1 MTINYKAKELGQEIK
16 KTPEYQELE
25 RTGENLKADGN
36 AQELIQNVQEVQ
48 RQIEFSQQSGVQPD
62 QEQVERFNDLRE
74 KMHANLSVRNFI
86 KAQESFNSV
95 MKSVNDAIS
104 EGITGDAPGD
114 KDME

>member
-1 MTINYKAKELGQEIK
+1 MVISNKAKELGQEIK

-25 RTGENLKADGN
+25 RTGENLKTDSN

-62 QEQVERFNDLRE
+62 QEQISRFNDLRE
-74 KMHANLSVRNFI
+74 KMHANLSVRNFM
-86 KAQESFNSV
+86 KAQEEFNSV

-104 EGITGDAPGD
+104 EGITGEAPED
-114 KDME
+114 IDSE